1 MCDYA
6 YFCFSCFVFLF
17 SSRRRHTRCALV
29 TGVQTCALPI
39 LETVPTPSAQVL
51 ANSVRLARACRAAG
65 VQVVL
70 VRVGHDT
77 AKVPHPKPITDSSFS
92 GFQYGPDAKEIPP
105 ELGPEAGD
113 IVVDK
118 YNWGSFYGTKSG
130 RAHV

>member
-1 MCDYA
+1 MRISDW
-6 YFCFSCFVFLF
+6 
-17 SSRRRHTRCALV
+17 SSDVCSSDL
-29 TGVQTCALPI
+29 
-39 LETVPTPSAQVL
+39 
-51 ANSVRLARACRAAG
+51 AAG

-118 YNWGSFYGTKSG
+118 YNWGSFYGRSEESRVGKECVS
-130 RAHV
+130 RCRSRWWPSN